1 MSSELGTWLRGQR
14 EARDWSR
21 ADMARR
27 LIIASHEAGDDA
39 VPSPEN
45 LRHSIYRWERGLVG
59 ISGPHRRLICRALD
73 IVPIGFGHLAAD
85 GDETYQP
92 PEHTGPQLYPET
104 GRLRDV
110 SYKDE
115 PLAAASELRLKAGE
129 HLPRGMDR
137 MSDFGP
143 ELERWMRE
151 RGMGVRE
158 LHRRS
163 GYSAAYITQLR
174 QGRRNPKADTAQD
187 LDDAL
192 GAGGALAA
200 TASARS
206 ATSAGQRGAFACLT
220 RASVFGA
227 PLKGV
232 PRTNTSALAMALTA
246 VGGTDTHEQPGHVD
260 ALAAATDRARG
271 HYQHCRYVRLAG
283 ELPALIQQ
291 LNIACSSFDG
301 DVRDQAHAL
310 SADAHHVAAS
320 LMLKHGDL
328 GLAALAAD
336 RSMRAAIAS
345 GDPVAIAS
353 SARIVT
359 HALMN
364 GGHHATAI
372 TTATSYATRL
382 DHNLTD
388 STPDSISVYGSLL
401 LRGAIAAS
409 LDDNRS
415 TAHELLAEAEDAARR
430 LGHDANHRWTAF
442 GPVNATLHRISI
454 AVTLGDAGTAID
466 LAQGISPAAI
476 TVTERKATLFIDTA
490 RAFIQR
496 GRHENAYLSIR
507 AAHEIAP
514 EEVTGRAAVRAL
526 VRDLVATA
534 PPTIRRDAAEFAAS
548 IGAAQ

>member
-1 MSSELGTWLRGQR
+1 
-14 EARDWSR
+14 
-21 ADMARR
+21 
-27 LIIASHEAGDDA
+27 
-39 VPSPEN
+39 
-45 LRHSIYRWERGLVG
+45 
-59 ISGPHRRLICRALD
+59 
-73 IVPIGFGHLAAD
+73 
-85 GDETYQP
+85 
-92 PEHTGPQLYPET
+92 
-104 GRLRDV
+104 
-110 SYKDE
+110 
-115 PLAAASELRLKAGE
+115 
-129 HLPRGMDR
+129 
-137 MSDFGP
+137 MSDFGS

-174 QGRRNPKADTAQD
+174 QGRRNPKADTAKD

-192 GAGGALAA
+192 NAGGALAA
-200 TASARS
+200 SASARS
-206 ATSAGQRGAFACLT
+206 ATSAVQGRAFIGMT
-220 RASVFGA
+220 GGSVFGA
-227 PLKGV
+227 ALEGV

-246 VGGTDTHEQPGHVD
+246 LAATDADERPVHVD

-271 HYQHCRYVRLAG
+271 HYQDCRYAQLAG

-301 DVRDQAHAL
+301 DVRDRAHGL

-320 LMLKHGDL
+320 LMLKRGDL

-372 TTATSYATRL
+372 NTATSYATRL
-382 DHNLTD
+382 DHDLPD

-409 LDDNRS
+409 LDDNRP

-466 LAQGISPAAI
+466 LARGVSPAAI
-476 TVTERKATLFIDTA
+476 TVTERKATLFIDIA
-490 RAFIQR
+490 RAFMQLR
-496 GRHENAYLSIR
+496 RHENAYLSVR

-514 EEVTGRAAVRAL
+514 EEVTGRAAVRTL

-534 PPTIRRDAAEFAAS
+534 PPTTRRDAAEFAAS
-548 IGAAQ
+548 IGAAE